1 MKKSDA
7 KSWTVI
13 SCREHLK
20 QRWTFSAP
28 LMPSSHILNHSSVI
42 CHSVRCNQPI
52 VFFSHQISTNHQPAS
67 SIFFSQQISTSH
79 QLQPAEQ
86 SNSTCIWYT
95 EQMGGLIIQTDA
107 SHNLTNFMC
116 TASPLDLNMTS
127 IFGKVSE
134 NQTLQKF
141 FQTESKFSDACSVFI
156 LATSSTES
164 CLTYNGTRLWIASLN
179 YAEPF

>member
-1 MKKSDA
+1 MDLFSSPDA
-7 KSWTVI
+7 II
-13 SCREHLK
+13 SYS
-20 QRWTFSAP
+20 QP
-28 LMPSSHILNHSSVI
+28 LI
-42 CHSVRCNQPI
+42 CHLSLCSLQPANSIFLTPNQ
-52 VFFSHQISTNHQPAS
+52 HQPPT
-67 SIFFSQQISTSH
+67 SQQYFFLTKNQH

-86 SNSTCIWYT
+86 SNSTCIRYT
-95 EQMGGLIIQTDA
+95 EQMGGLIIQTGA

-164 CLTYNGTRLWIASLN
+164 CLTYNGTRL
-179 YAEPF
+179 